1 MLDSSTVTA
10 IAAIGGS
17 VVGGLASFVTTY
29 FSQRHQTR
37 RERLFRELERREVL
51 YGQFIEK
58 AAALFLDSVDKDL
71 EDPAGLVDL
80 VAVIARIR
88 LTGSMEIVHVCEQVM
103 RDIIASYHRPPLARR
118 EIFEQTREELGDPL
132 AAFTTACRME
142 RQSMIADL

>member
-51 YGQFIEK
+51 YGQFIE
-58 AAALFLDSVDKDL
+58 
-71 EDPAGLVDL
+71 
-80 VAVIARIR
+80 
-88 LTGSMEIVHVCEQVM
+88 
-103 RDIIASYHRPPLARR
+103 
-118 EIFEQTREELGDPL
+118 
-132 AAFTTACRME
+132 
-142 RQSMIADL
+142 